1 MSEKVKQEIN
11 QEQAVK
17 ELEKG
22 YAEAEKTLK
31 DPKKLDD
38 FLLRLEEKL
47 KVIPGIGKQ
56 LANVI
61 VFVELLNDYK
71 NKKYDKIPLGS
82 LISIVSALGYLIFPF
97 DLINDLIPG
106 IGLID
111 DSIIIATCVKL
122 VDSDIKE
129 YIQWRENNN

>member
-1 MSEKVKQEIN
+1 MSESLKQEFS
-11 QEQAVK
+11 QEQAIK

-47 KVIPGIGKQ
+47 KVMPGIGKQ
-56 LANVI
+56 LSNVI
-61 VFVELLNDYK
+61 VFMELLKDYK

-82 LISIVSALGYLIFPF
+82 LISIVSALAYLIFPF
-97 DLINDLIPG
+97 DLISDLIPG

-111 DSIIIATCVKL
+111 DAIIIATCVKL

-129 YIQWRENNN
+129 YKKWRENNN